1 MNENQRTD
9 DIVRAWVRSGPEQ
22 ASLDLVERALRPVP
36 LMRQRRSWRIVMER
50 WARPALA
57 AAAVVSVIA
66 VILVGVGTFARFG
79 GVGGQ
84 PVPVPTFTL
93 TLADG
98 PGEGVYTAD
107 PTSTLNQCSHATDG
121 SWRYLYVGGDPSV
134 NLDLVIG
141 PRVAQPDGSSNVA
154 LELYAGPGYLR
165 FDPSDIRGGDPSG
178 PAGQS
183 TADVEVRPSSATTT
197 FVIHATTLDG
207 LAGEG
212 AAPYQVE
219 LTATCRN

>member
-9 DIVRAWVRSGPEQ
+9 DIVRAWIRSGPEQ
-22 ASLDLVERALRPVP
+22 ASFDLVERTLRPVP
-36 LMRQRRSWRIVMER
+36 LMRQRRSWRIALER
-50 WARPALA
+50 WGRPATA
-57 AAAVVSVIA
+57 GAAAVAVIA
-66 VILVGVGTFARFG
+66 VILVGIGSIARFG

-84 PVPVPTFTL
+84 PVSVPNFTL

-98 PGEGVYTAD
+98 PGAGVYTAD
-107 PTSTLNQCSHATDG
+107 TTSTLNQCSHAADG

-134 NLDLVIG
+134 TLDLVIG
-141 PRVAQPDGSSNVA
+141 PRAGQPDGSSNVA
-154 LELYAGPGYLR
+154 LELDAGPGYLR

-183 TADVEVRPSSATTT
+183 TAHVEVRPSASTTT
-197 FVIHATTLDG
+197 FVIHATTLDDR
-207 LAGEG
+207 AGDG
-212 AAPYQVE
+212 APPYQVD

>member
-9 DIVRAWVRSGPEQ
+9 DIVRAWVLSGPEQ
-22 ASLDLVERALRPVP
+22 ASLDLVERTLRPVP

-50 WARPALA
+50 WARPAIAVAGVA
-57 AAAVVSVIA
+57 AIVA
-66 VILVGVGTFARFG
+66 VILVGIGTVARFG

-84 PVPVPTFTL
+84 PVSVPTFTL
-93 TLADG
+93 TVADG
-98 PGEGVYTAD
+98 PGAGVYTAD

-121 SWRYLYVGGDPSV
+121 SWRYLYVGGEPSV

-141 PRVAQPDGSSNVA
+141 PKAAQADGSSNVA

-183 TADVEVRPSSATTT
+183 TAHVEVRPSSSTTS
-197 FVIHATTLDG
+197 FVIHATTLDDQ
-207 LAGEG
+207 AGGG
-212 AAPYQVE
+212 AAPYQVDI
-219 LTATCRN
+219 TATCRN